1 MEKKYFL
8 LSSAENSK
16 LVKIIQIV
24 FGIICIAV
32 AVFWLIF
39 NVKSIKADKTLW
51 ITILFL
57 TGFGVYQI
65 WAGLGRATRFIEISS
80 EKIRLKKNIFLPESV
95 LASRE
100 IQKIELFPLN
110 LIFFLKSQKKIL
122 LRFGTSYQE
131 TNEQIKDEILAFADL
146 NSVEVEIKEEK
157 L

>member
-1 MEKKYFL
+1 M

-16 LVKIIQIV
+16 LVRIIQIV

-32 AVFWLIF
+32 AVCWLIF
-39 NVKSIKADKTLW
+39 NARSLKADKTLW

-65 WAGLGRATRFIEISS
+65 WAGLGRATRFIEITA
-80 EKIRLKKNIFLPESV
+80 EKIRLKKSIFLPE
-95 LASRE
+95 LDIASKD
-100 IQKIELFPLN
+100 IQKIEMFPLN
-110 LIFFLKSQKKIL
+110 LIFFLKSNKKIL

-131 TNEQIKDEILAFADL
+131 TNEQIKDEILAFGDI
-146 NSVEVEIKEEK
+146 NSIDIEIKEEK

>member
-1 MEKKYFL
+1 MDKKYFL
-8 LSSAENSK
+8 LSSAENSV

-32 AVFWLIF
+32 AIFWLIF
-39 NVKSIKADKTLW
+39 DARSIKADTTLW
-51 ITILFL
+51 ITIAFL

-65 WAGLGRATRFIEISS
+65 WAGLGKATRFIEISS
-80 EKIRLKKNIFLPESV
+80 EKIRLKKSIFLPEMNITSQD
-95 LASRE
+95 

-122 LRFGTSYQE
+122 LRLGTSYQE
-131 TNEQIKDEILAFADL
+131 TSEQIKDEILAFADL
-146 NSVEVEIKEEK
+146 NSISIEIKEEK

>member
-16 LVKIIQIV
+16 LVQIIQII
-24 FGIICIAV
+24 FGIICIGV

-39 NVKSIKADKTLW
+39 NARSLKADKTLW

-65 WAGLGRATRFIEISS
+65 WAGLGRATRFIEITS
-80 EKIRLKKNIFLPESV
+80 EKIRLKKSIFRPELNI
-95 LASRE
+95 ASQD
-100 IQKIELFPLN
+100 IQKIEIFPLN

-131 TNEQIKDEILAFADL
+131 INEQIKDKILAFGDL
-146 NSVEVEIKEEK
+146 NSITIEIKEEK

>member
-39 NVKSIKADKTLW
+39 NVRSLKADKTLW
-51 ITILFL
+51 ITIMFL
-57 TGFGVYQI
+57 TGFGVYQV

-80 EKIRLKKNIFLPESV
+80 DKIRLKKSIFLPAIEIPAV
-95 LASRE
+95 D

-110 LIFFLKSQKKIL
+110 LIFFLRSQKRIL
-122 LRFGTSYQE
+122 LRLGTSYQE
-131 TNEQIKDEILAFADL
+131 TTEQIKDEILTFAD
-146 NSVEVEIKEEK
+146 SSSISIEIKEEK

>member
-16 LVKIIQIV
+16 LVKLIQMA

-32 AVFWLIF
+32 AVYWLIF
-39 NVKSIKADKTLW
+39 NARSLKADKTLW

-65 WAGLGRATRFIEISS
+65 WAGLGRAARFIEITS
-80 EKIRLKKNIFLPESV
+80 EKIRLKKSIFLPE
-95 LASRE
+95 LNIASNE
-100 IQKIELFPLN
+100 IQKIEIFPLN
-110 LIFFLKSQKKIL
+110 LIFFLKSQKRIL

-131 TNEQIKDEILAFADL
+131 TNEQIKDEILAFGDL
-146 NSVEVEIKEEK
+146 NSINTEIKEEK

>member
-39 NVKSIKADKTLW
+39 NVRSLKADKTLW
-51 ITILFL
+51 ITIMFL
-57 TGFGVYQI
+57 TGFGVYQV

-80 EKIRLKKNIFLPESV
+80 DKVRLKKSIFLPAIEIPAV
-95 LASRE
+95 D

-110 LIFFLKSQKKIL
+110 LIFFLRSQKRIL
-122 LRFGTSYQE
+122 LRLGTSYQE
-131 TNEQIKDEILAFADL
+131 TTEQIKDEILAFADT
-146 NSVEVEIKEEK
+146 SSISIEIKEEK

>member
-8 LSSAENSK
+8 LSTAENSK

-39 NVKSIKADKTLW
+39 NVRSIKADKTLW

-65 WAGLGRATRFIEISS
+65 WAGLGRATRFIEITS
-80 EKIRLKKNIFLPESV
+80 EKIRLKKSIFLP
-95 LASRE
+95 ASDIAYQD

-146 NSVEVEIKEEK
+146 NTISIEIKEEK

>member
-16 LVKIIQIV
+16 LVKIIQVV

-39 NVKSIKADKTLW
+39 NIRSLKADKTLW

-65 WAGLGRATRFIEISS
+65 WAGLGQATRFIEITS
-80 EKIRLKKNIFLPESV
+80 EKIRLKKSIFLPESDI
-95 LASRE
+95 ASHD
-100 IQKIELFPLN
+100 IQKIEIFPLN
-110 LIFFLKSQKKIL
+110 LIFFLKSQKRIL

-131 TNEQIKDEILAFADL
+131 TNEQIKDEILAFGDL
-146 NSVEVEIKEEK
+146 NSINIEIKEEK

>member
-39 NVKSIKADKTLW
+39 NVRSLKADKTLW
-51 ITILFL
+51 ITIIFL
-57 TGFGVYQI
+57 TGFGVYQV
-65 WAGLGRATRFIEISS
+65 WAGLGKATRFIEFSS
-80 EKIRLKKNIFLPESV
+80 DKIRLKKSIFLPAID
-95 LASRE
+95 LPASD

-110 LIFFLKSQKKIL
+110 IIFYLKSQKRIL
-122 LRFGTSYQE
+122 LRLGTSYQE
-131 TNEQIKDEILAFADL
+131 TTEQIKDEILAFADSG
-146 NSVEVEIKEEK
+146 SVYTEIKEEK

>member
-16 LVKIIQIV
+16 LVKIIQVV

-39 NVKSIKADKTLW
+39 NTMSLKTDKTLW

-65 WAGLGRATRFIEISS
+65 WAGLGQATRFIEITS
-80 EKIRLKKNIFLPESV
+80 EKIRLKKSIFLPESDI
-95 LASRE
+95 ASHD
-100 IQKIELFPLN
+100 IQKIEIFPLN
-110 LIFFLKSQKKIL
+110 LIFFLKSQKRIL

-131 TNEQIKDEILAFADL
+131 TNEQIKDEILAFGDL
-146 NSVEVEIKEEK
+146 NSINIEIKEEK

>member
-39 NVKSIKADKTLW
+39 NVRSLKADKTLW
-51 ITILFL
+51 ITIMFL
-57 TGFGVYQI
+57 TGFGVYQV

-80 EKIRLKKNIFLPESV
+80 DKVRLKKSIFLPAIEIPAV
-95 LASRE
+95 D

-110 LIFFLKSQKKIL
+110 LIFFLRSQKRIL
-122 LRFGTSYQE
+122 LRLGTSYQE
-131 TNEQIKDEILAFADL
+131 TTEQIKDEILTFAD
-146 NSVEVEIKEEK
+146 SSSISIEIKEEK

>member
-8 LSSAENSK
+8 LSSVENNR
-16 LVKIIQIV
+16 LVKIIQMV

-39 NVKSIKADKTLW
+39 NIRSIKADRTLW

-80 EKIRLKKNIFLPESV
+80 EKIRLKKSIFLPESDI
-95 LASRE
+95 ASGE

-110 LIFFLKSQKKIL
+110 LIFFLKSQKRIL
-122 LRFGTSYQE
+122 LRFGTSLSGD
-131 TNEQIKDEILAFADL
+131 K
-146 NSVEVEIKEEK
+146 
-157 L
+157 

>member
-39 NVKSIKADKTLW
+39 NVRSLKADKTLW
-51 ITILFL
+51 ITIMFL
-57 TGFGVYQI
+57 TGFGVYQV

-80 EKIRLKKNIFLPESV
+80 DKVRLKKSIFLPAIDIPAV
-95 LASRE
+95 D

-110 LIFFLKSQKKIL
+110 LIFFLRSQKRIL
-122 LRFGTSYQE
+122 LRLGTSYQE
-131 TNEQIKDEILAFADL
+131 TTEQIKDEILTFAD
-146 NSVEVEIKEEK
+146 SSSISIEIKEEK

>member
-16 LVKIIQIV
+16 LVKIIQIA
-24 FGIICIAV
+24 FGIICIGV

-39 NVKSIKADKTLW
+39 NARSLKADKTLW

-65 WAGLGRATRFIEISS
+65 WAGLGRATRFIEITS
-80 EKIRLKKNIFLPESV
+80 EKIRLKKSIFRPELNI
-95 LASRE
+95 ASQD

-110 LIFFLKSQKKIL
+110 LIFFLKSQKRIL

-131 TNEQIKDEILAFADL
+131 TNEQIKDEILAFGDL
-146 NSVEVEIKEEK
+146 NSITIEIKEEK

>member
-39 NVKSIKADKTLW
+39 NVRSLKADKTLW
-51 ITILFL
+51 ITIMFL
-57 TGFGVYQI
+57 TGFGVYQV

-80 EKIRLKKNIFLPESV
+80 DKIRLKKSIFLP
-95 LASRE
+95 AIE
-100 IQKIELFPLN
+100 IPAVDIQMIELFPLN
-110 LIFFLKSQKKIL
+110 LIFFLRSQKRIL
-122 LRFGTSYQE
+122 LRLGTSYQE
-131 TNEQIKDEILAFADL
+131 TTEQIKDEILTFAD
-146 NSVEVEIKEEK
+146 SSSISIEIKEEK

>member
-8 LSSAENSK
+8 LSSTENSK

-39 NVKSIKADKTLW
+39 NVKSIKADKMLW

-65 WAGLGRATRFIEISS
+65 WAGLGLATRFIEISS
-80 EKIRLKKNIFLPESV
+80 EKIRLKKSIFLPESV
-95 LASRE
+95 LASRN

-146 NSVEVEIKEEK
+146 NSIEVEIKEEK